1 MPSDLAISSKHEIEE
16 LKNKI
21 QTLEE
26 RIRTRRILE
35 KDRDQFGPA
44 RPILATIDNMKATKQ
59 MGKSKSTIWISEDI
73 KPSQNTKAKS
83 KKGKTQKS
91 SSKISV
97 SSKVRPKQSRCLKP
111 CKTTREL
118 TLASDNS
125 DYLDSSSNLQ
135 PSLTSKHKMNG
146 EFGNK
151 KMSKLSF
158 LNFLTYFLNK
168 FIISSSENLGCDFPK
183 FRKQHRVRQ
192 HL

>member
-21 QTLEE
+21 QILEE

-83 KKGKTQKS
+83 KKGKTHKS

-97 SSKVRPKQSRCLKP
+97 SSKVRPKQSRYLKP

-151 KMSKLSF
+151 IMSM
-158 LNFLTYFLNK
+158 LTPFYWLTFFLNK
-168 FIISSSENLGCDFPK
+168 FVVSSSQRLSCDFPN
-183 FRKQHRVRQ
+183 FRKQHRVEQ
-192 HL
+192 YL